1 MKFEEKLIALR
12 KSKNWSQE
20 ALAEKLGTTRQ
31 AVSRWETG
39 ITLPD
44 VENLKKICDVF
55 SVSAD
60 YLINDNAED
69 IGKNKHIER
78 QINTR
83 AYLFL
88 VSGVT
93 CWSLAVFNLIYGIK
107 KQNPYSFVAMGLNLT
122 LTVVLFRLFRNQ
134 KYR

>member
-83 AYLFL
+83 AYLYL

-93 CWSLAVFNLIYGIK
+93 CLSLTVFNLIYGIK
-107 KQNPYSFVAMGLNLT
+107 NQNPYSFVAMGLNLT

>member
-1 MKFEEKLIALR
+1 MKFEDKLIALR

-83 AYLFL
+83 AYLYL

-93 CWSLAVFNLIYGIK
+93 CLSLAVFNLIFGIK
-107 KQNPYSFVAMGLNLT
+107 NQNPYSFVAMGLNLT

>member
-31 AVSRWETG
+31 AVSRWEMG

-83 AYLFL
+83 AYLYL

-93 CWSLAVFNLIYGIK
+93 CLSLAVFNLIYGIK
-107 KQNPYSFVAMGLNLT
+107 KQNLYSFVAMGLNLT